1 MANFVHADQQEPDN
15 QLKLVDLPTD
25 DLICI
30 FKFCD
35 SLTLRNLSITC
46 KRLHDVVRKDCVWLK
61 WSNQCMITNQL
72 SNEVLSRT
80 LNKLEAK
87 ERCRISTNWMYGC
100 YREKIYNS
108 SVRYMP
114 WLHLESRVLWISQ
127 GSNILVVKRLLEGLK
142 MHSPLATFRMGHKED
157 ISRFVVTDDMIYSAS
172 SDKNIY
178 GWSIS
183 SKKPVFCLCAIHSQ
197 SILGIDCKR
206 NILVSGSKDSTVKIW
221 QLQEIGAPICTQ
233 TVNVSDRVWCLAINP
248 SLASIA
254 VGSAGYNNVHPL
266 QLYDMERGKEL
277 PITRSVRKNG
287 AAVFDIRWESPD
299 VFLTCGYD
307 TVIRLWDLRLGRCV
321 QAWTDPFNAP
331 GYCLATDQ
339 HYSIMCGTAHNGRAQ
354 LWDKRL
360 STSSVQSYFG
370 QSVASSP
377 VYSLSFDSS
386 QLFLA
391 QDSSINVLDFSR
403 YNQPDSHFDDHL
415 ADYSAFWKKQTTTAT
430 LVPGSKI

>member
-1 MANFVHADQQEPDN
+1 MENFIHGDQEPDN
-15 QLKLVDLPTD
+15 QLKLVDLHTD

-35 SLTLRNLSITC
+35 SLTLRNLSMTC
-46 KRLHDVVRKDCVWLK
+46 KRLHDVVREDCIWLK
-61 WSNQCMITNQL
+61 WSNRCMVTNQL

-80 LNKLEAK
+80 SKKLEAK
-87 ERCRISTNWMYGC
+87 ERCRISANWRYGC
-100 YREKIYNS
+100 YREKGYNTH
-108 SVRYMP
+108 VRYMP
-114 WLHLESRVLWISQ
+114 WLYLQSRVLWISQ
-127 GSNILVVKRLLEGLK
+127 GSNILAVKRLPEGLK
-142 MHSPLATFRMGHKED
+142 MDSPLMNLKMGHKED

-183 SKKPVFCLCAIHSQ
+183 TERPRPVFCLKAIHSQ

-206 NILVSGSKDSTVKIW
+206 NILVSGSKDSTIKIW
-221 QLQEIGAPICTQ
+221 QLQETGSPNCTQ
-233 TVNVSDRVWCLAINP
+233 TVNVSDRVWCVAVNP

-254 VGSAGYNNVHPL
+254 VGSAGYNSVHPI
-266 QLYDMERGKEL
+266 QLYDTERGDEL

-299 VFLTCGYD
+299 VFLTCGHD

-321 QAWTDPFNAP
+321 HAWTDPFNAP

-339 HYSIMCGTAHNGRAQ
+339 HYSILCGTAHHGRAQ
-354 LWDKRL
+354 LWDKR

-370 QSVASSP
+370 RSMASSP
-377 VYSLSFDSS
+377 VYSLSFDSN

-391 QDSSINVLDFSR
+391 QDSSINVLDFSG
-403 YNQPDSHFDDHL
+403 YHQPGSHR
-415 ADYSAFWKKQTTTAT
+415 ADYSAYWQNKPQLTH
-430 LVPGSKI
+430 